1 MEGGKP
7 FVQEVISFDSPVWL
21 WNGVQQPPVTPKLL
35 SEEFPKRNKGVIRES
50 GESSE
55 SQRLEKSWDVISSTT
70 ELCCQES

>member
-21 WNGVQQPPVTPKLL
+21 WNGVQQQPVTPKLL
-35 SEEFPKRNKGVIRES
+35 SEEFPRES

-55 SQRLEKSWDVISSTT
+55 SQRLEKSWDVSNSTT